1 MAVYK
6 RGYSRYTGDLTSRG
20 QRLLAIPRFMW
31 SRLFGQRFVVA
42 LFVGALFWPLLC
54 SLFVYV
60 SNHTE
65 LWTGFGNSGMAKM
78 LEINGSFFLVFMNV
92 QSVFAMMLAA
102 MAGPGLI
109 APDIANN
116 ALPLY
121 FSRPLSRVDYVLARF
136 IVLAGLL
143 SLVTIIP
150 ALMLLTMQTGLAGW
164 KWAVDYWY
172 LPAGVLG
179 GFGLWILVV
188 SLVALAC
195 SAYVKWRVVSGAL
208 VLAFFF
214 LLAGAAEMMN
224 AVFRTNSMS
233 IFNPA
238 KALNTIW
245 AAMLRTDPDVDLDVL
260 LCGVFLVA
268 LAGLLIL
275 VLERKL
281 RPVEVIS

>member
-6 RGYSRYTGDLTSRG
+6 RGYSRYTGDLTSRW
-20 QRLLAIPRFMW
+20 QRLLAVPRFMW
-31 SRLFGQRFVVA
+31 SRLFGQRLVVA

-65 LWTGFGNSGMAKM
+65 LWTGFGRDMAKM
-78 LEINGSFFLVFMNV
+78 LEINGKFFLVFMNV
-92 QSVFAMMLAA
+92 QSVFAMILAS

-136 IVLAGLL
+136 VVLAGLL

-150 ALMLLTMQTGLAGW
+150 ALFLLGMQTGLAGF
-164 KWAVDYWY
+164 KWAIEYWY

-179 GFGLWILVV
+179 GFALWILVV

-224 AVFRTNSMS
+224 AVFRTDAMS

-245 AAMLRTDPDVDLDVL
+245 AAMLRTDPDVNLDVL
-260 LCGVFLVA
+260 LCAGFLVA
-268 LAGLLIL
+268 LAGLLVF

-281 RPVEVIS
+281 RPIEVIS

>member
-6 RGYSRYTGDLTSRG
+6 RGYSRYTADLTSRT
-20 QRLLAIPRFMW
+20 QRLLAVPRFMW

-42 LFVGALFWPLLC
+42 LFVAALFWPLLC

-60 SNHTE
+60 SNHSE
-65 LWTGFGNSGMAKM
+65 LWAGFGRDMARM
-78 LEINGSFFLVFMNV
+78 LEINGKFFLVFMNV
-92 QSVFAMMLAA
+92 QSVFAMILAA

-150 ALMLLTMQTGLAGW
+150 ALFLLTMQTGLAGW
-164 KWAVDYWY
+164 KWAVDFWY
-172 LPAGVLG
+172 LPAGVLA

-224 AVFRTNSMS
+224 AILRTRDMS
-233 IFNPA
+233 LFNPA
-238 KALNTIW
+238 KALNRIW
-245 AAMLRTDPDVDLDVL
+245 AAMLRTEPDADLSVTLCALFL
-260 LCGVFLVA
+260 LA

>member
-6 RGYSRYTGDLTSRG
+6 RGYSRYTGDLTSRW
-20 QRLLAIPRFMW
+20 QRLIAVPRFMW
-31 SRLFGQRFVVA
+31 GRLFGQRFVVA

-60 SNHTE
+60 SNHSE
-65 LWTGFGNSGMAKM
+65 LWSSFGRDMAKM
-78 LEINGSFFLVFMNV
+78 LEINGKFFLVFMNV
-92 QSVFAMMLAA
+92 QSVFAMILAA

-121 FSRPLSRVDYVLARF
+121 FSRPQSRVDYVLSRF

-150 ALMLLTMQTGLAGW
+150 ALFLLVMQAGLAGW
-164 KWAVDYWY
+164 RWAIDFWY
-172 LPAGVLG
+172 LPAGVLL
-179 GFGLWILVV
+179 GFALWIMIV

-214 LLAGAAEMMN
+214 LL
-224 AVFRTNSMS
+224 
-233 IFNPA
+233 
-238 KALNTIW
+238 
-245 AAMLRTDPDVDLDVL
+245 
-260 LCGVFLVA
+260 
-268 LAGLLIL
+268 
-275 VLERKL
+275 
-281 RPVEVIS
+281 

>member
-6 RGYSRYTGDLTSRG
+6 RGYSRYTGDLTSRR
-20 QRLLAIPRFMW
+20 QRLLAVPRFMW
-31 SRLFGQRFVVA
+31 PRLFGQRFVLAIFVA
-42 LFVGALFWPLLC
+42 AFFWPLLC

-60 SNHTE
+60 SNHSE
-65 LWTGFGNSGMAKM
+65 LWSGFGGDMAKM
-78 LEINGSFFLVFMNV
+78 LEINGKFFLVFMNV
-92 QSVFAMMLAA
+92 QSVFAMILAA

-121 FSRPLSRVDYVLARF
+121 FSRPLSRVDYVLSRF

-143 SLVTIIP
+143 SLVTIVP
-150 ALMLLTMQTGLAGW
+150 ALFLLTMQAGLAGFR
-164 KWAVDYWY
+164 WAIDYWY

-179 GFGLWILVV
+179 GFALWILVV

-195 SAYVKWRVVSGAL
+195 SAYVKWRVISGAL

-224 AVFRTNSMS
+224 AVFRAETMR

-238 KALNTIW
+238 KALNRIW
-245 AAMLRTDPDVDLDVL
+245 AEMLRTEPDANLDVI
-260 LCGVFLVA
+260 LCAAFLAA

>member
-6 RGYSRYTGDLTSRG
+6 RGYSRYTADLTSRW
-20 QRLLAIPRFMW
+20 QRLLAVPRFMW

-42 LFVGALFWPLLC
+42 LFVGALFWPMLC

-60 SNHTE
+60 SNHSE
-65 LWTGFGNSGMAKM
+65 LWSGFGREMAKM
-78 LEINGSFFLVFMNV
+78 LEINGKFFLVFMNV
-92 QSVFAMMLAA
+92 QSVFAMILAA

-143 SLVTIIP
+143 SLVTIVP
-150 ALMLLTMQTGLAGW
+150 ALFLLTMQIGLAGVR
-164 KWAVDYWY
+164 WAMDFWY
-172 LPAGVLG
+172 LPAGVLA
-179 GFGLWILVV
+179 GFALWILVV

-224 AVFRTNSMS
+224 AVFRTSDMS

-238 KALNTIW
+238 KALNRIW
-245 AAMLRTDPDVDLDVL
+245 AAMLRTDPDADLSVT
-260 LCGVFLVA
+260 LCAVFLAA
-268 LAGLLIL
+268 LAALLIL

>member
-6 RGYSRYTGDLTSRG
+6 RGYSRYTGDLTSRW
-20 QRLLAIPRFMW
+20 QRLVAVPRFMW

-42 LFVGALFWPLLC
+42 LFVGALFWPMLC
-54 SLFVYV
+54 CLFVYV
-60 SNHTE
+60 SNHSE
-65 LWTGFGNSGMAKM
+65 LWSGFGRDMMKM
-78 LEINGSFFLVFMNV
+78 LEINGKFFLVFMNV
-92 QSVFAMMLAA
+92 QSIFAMILAS

-121 FSRPLSRVDYVLARF
+121 FSRPQSRVDYVLSRF
-136 IVLAGLL
+136 IVLAGML

-150 ALMLLTMQTGLAGW
+150 ALFLLIMQTGLAGYR
-164 KWAVDYWY
+164 WALDFWY
-172 LPAGVLG
+172 LPAGVLL
-179 GFGLWILVV
+179 GFALWIVVV

-224 AVFRTNSMS
+224 AVFRTDAMR

-238 KALNTIW
+238 KALNRIW
-245 AAMLRTDPDVDLDVL
+245 AEMLRTEPDANIDFTLCVIVL
-260 LCGVFLVA
+260 IV